1 VADLSKFK
9 RKPYKR
15 NDPANTMD
23 SPPFWRVFC
32 DGCGGQQSLGAPSY
46 EGAVGAYLFVCS
58 STGSTDIR
66 LYASHKQFPIA
77 LHQFLVRVQAEYW
90 KCRVIFVDTH
100 SVSISAAV
108 EEVLALFQ
116 VQLMPISTST
126 PQELSFA
133 ESRVRVIKRMSTAM
147 LAGAPHLGKR
157 FWAAADKHAVM
168 VGDLLPQSSR
178 NNSCSFYMRTGRNV
192 DWDLIQL
199 KVFEAPALYSDPNG
213 PIHKRAPITEKGF
226 YIGCQWPAVL
236 IKREKDGKII
246 MVSRQKVRV
255 HESAYIKPLAFQT
268 TVEEIGAVHKSVEPE
283 ESSEETV
290 LQTNY
295 GGISTDSEPE
305 AETNMVQSVKSLQS
319 HKQKLL
325 GTSEGKMLD
334 IEESAMYGNVDQM
347 HEGIYTDSVIV
358 SDEDK
363 LALEI
368 EEAVSH
374 GASMKDALL
383 KAIRKGS
390 IKIVSKGGLAIEKN
404 KKATGDVT
412 SENIVES
419 KRKKNKVV
427 VREDWRKWVEAVKK
441 ELEAWDDNNA
451 VETVDISTVPATAK
465 IVPLGELCTR
475 KRDDTYKY
483 RQYLMGNLLRARVD
497 YDNNFSTTISST
509 RITVFYAMAT
519 TSCKQVGG
527 WDAVAGYLQ
536 TTEQFNLYAFLPTH
550 ADYSR
555 LEYEEIAKLRTS
567 FLKVFN
573 AEGIQGIK
581 KIARNFKK

>member
-1 VADLSKFK
+1 MPKF
-9 RKPYKR
+9 RRRPYKR

-23 SPPFWRVFC
+23 SPPWWREFC
-32 DGCGGQQSLGAPSY
+32 DGYGGQQSLGGPSY

-100 SVSISAAV
+100 SVNISAAV

-133 ESRVRVIKRMSTAM
+133 ESRVRVIKRMSTVM
-147 LAGAPHLGKR
+147 LAGAPHLDKR
-157 FWAAADKHAVM
+157 FWAASDRQAVF
-168 VGDLLPQSSR
+168 VGDFMPQSSR
-178 NNSCSFYMRTGRNV
+178 NNNCSFYMRTGRQV

-199 KVFEAPALYSDPNG
+199 KVFGAPALYSDPTG
-213 PIHKRAPITEKGF
+213 PIHKRAPITEKGL
-226 YIGCQWPAVL
+226 YIGCQWPAIL

-255 HESAYIKPLAFQT
+255 HELAYIQPLSAQT
-268 TVEEIGAVHKSVEPE
+268 TNAEIDAMLEPKRSSDESVCQSEYSG
-283 ESSEETV
+283 SSTE
-290 LQTNY
+290 LK
-295 GGISTDSEPE
+295 PE

-358 SDEDK
+358 SDSDK

-368 EEAVSH
+368 EEEISR
-374 GASMKDALL
+374 GTSMKDALL

-390 IKIVSKGGLAIEKN
+390 KVISKGGLARGKN
-404 KKATGDVT
+404 KKDTGDVT
-412 SENIVES
+412 SENILES
-419 KRKKNKVV
+419 KRKKHKVV
-427 VREDWRKWVEAVKK
+427 RFDRIRPLKHRDDKMENLVKATDKYETAMAMQPEAIRAPAPLSKERMKTIRMRKQDTKSG
-441 ELEAWDDNNA
+441 
-451 VETVDISTVPATAK
+451 ETSPSKSGEKPSTV
-465 IVPLGELCTR
+465 R
-475 KRDDTYKY
+475 KGKGK
-483 RQYLMGNLLRARVD
+483 LVARVGD
-497 YDNNFSTTISST
+497 LISVSPTIFDGPDGAYSLKNPGRVFGTVNTISQ
-509 RITVFYAMAT
+509 
-519 TSCKQVGG
+519 K
-527 WDAVAGYLQ
+527 GYCECHLG
-536 TTEQFNLYAFLPTH
+536 
-550 ADYSR
+550 R
-555 LEYEEIAKLRTS
+555 RWI
-567 FLKVFN
+567 
-573 AEGIQGIK
+573 G
-581 KIARNFKK
+581 